1 MDISHKRPQGR
12 YRSMTA
18 LKGQTVNP
26 TTDAPAIAPATESD
40 VLRNISLVKDEITNT
55 AAKLDARELAGLAA
69 HLSQGGRVFVAGA
82 GRSGLVLRMAAMRL
96 MHLGLTVHIAG
107 DTTTPAI
114 TSGDLLL
121 VASGSGTTSGVVKS
135 AETAAKA
142 GARIAA
148 FTTNPDSPLAGL
160 ADALVIIPAAQ
171 KTDHGSSVS
180 RQYSGSLFEQVL
192 FLATEAIFQSLWD
205 NTDEPAE
212 DLWLRHANLE

>member
-1 MDISHKRPQGR
+1 M
-12 YRSMTA
+12 
-18 LKGQTVNP
+18 NP
-26 TTDAPAIAPATESD
+26 TVSSTTAASYTTSSD
-40 VLRNISLVKDEITNT
+40 IVRNVSLVRDEMMGTV
-55 AAKLDARELAGLAA
+55 AKIDEQQMARLASHLA
-69 HLSQGGRVFVAGA
+69 HPGRIFVAGA
-82 GRSGLVLRMAAMRL
+82 GRSGLVLRMAGMRL

-114 TSGDLLL
+114 ASGDLLL

-171 KTDHGSSVS
+171 KTDHGSSVT
-180 RQYSGSLFEQVL
+180 RQYSGSLFEQAL
-192 FLATEAIFQSLWD
+192 FVATEAIFQSLWD
-205 NTDEPAE
+205 NDAQPAE
-212 DLWLRHANLE
+212 ELWLRHANLE